1 MKRIRLFLFGMVA
14 LWALQLPAILP
25 PDAQFRK
32 TEIVQQRVRARTEY
46 EQQQKDYGRAMI
58 TSRSQVE
65 SAMKKAPWMRTGDSK
80 TPRIVNESIFL
91 EQQMTSQINHRFLV
105 SVVLLILIGVAA
117 GWARYMTRELDQ

>member
-1 MKRIRLFLFGMVA
+1 MKMIRLFLFGMVA
-14 LWALQLPAILP
+14 LWALPLTAILP

-32 TEIVQQRVRARTEY
+32 AEIVQQRVRARAEY

-58 TSRSQVE
+58 TSRSQME
-65 SAMKKAPWMRTGDSK
+65 AAMKKAPWMRTSESK
-80 TPRIVNESIFL
+80 APRVVNESIFL

-117 GWARYMTRELDQ
+117 GWVRYMTRELDE

>member
-1 MKRIRLFLFGMVA
+1 MKMIRLFLFGIVA
-14 LWALQLPAILP
+14 LWALPLPAILP

-32 TEIVQQRVRARTEY
+32 NEIVQQRVRARAEY

-58 TSRSQVE
+58 TGRNQME
-65 SAMKKAPWMRTGDSK
+65 DAMKKAPWMRTGGSK
-80 TPRIVNESIFL
+80 APRVVNESIFL

-117 GWARYMTRELDQ
+117 GWVRYMTRELDE